1 MLKITAYGAAKEVG
15 RSCIL
20 IEDKD
25 TKVILDCGL
34 KINHDTP
41 TSAPEGIE
49 EHMEDLSGVIVSH
62 AHLDHVGYVPGLFA
76 RNYQGE
82 VHMTAPTKEL
92 ATILWHDHLKI
103 EGDRHFNAEHV
114 TLAQDHI
121 VTHTY
126 EDKFKVSNGVTA
138 TFYDAGHILGSAGI
152 LLEWNG
158 TNLFYTGDQMSIP
171 TIWHDPA
178 RLPNEEVDVVITEA
192 TNALRPV
199 PQRTEVIEGLTRMV
213 LRAIARKR
221 KVLIPSFALGR
232 SQELQVAMVEG
243 FEDLVRT
250 YVDGMIL
257 DMNKIYKRYFTPEW
271 VSPQIL
277 QWSAERSLSTPF
289 DHEMLSPIRK
299 RNGISKE
306 TLRRELMKNASPS
319 IIITTSG
326 MLEGGPIHS
335 YLRYRGEDPNTLLT
349 LVGYQVENTI
359 GHSILNGER
368 ELKLSSPRGDETE
381 LQLKA
386 QVEAFNF
393 TSHASPEG
401 LRAQVTQMD
410 PNMVLIVH
418 CQPEAGVAFRK
429 SLGAERE
436 GYLLTRREPKVV
448 N

>member
-1 MLKITAYGAAKEVG
+1 
-15 RSCIL
+15 
-20 IEDKD
+20 
-25 TKVILDCGL
+25 
-34 KINHDTP
+34 
-41 TSAPEGIE
+41 
-49 EHMEDLSGVIVSH
+49 
-62 AHLDHVGYVPGLFA
+62 
-76 RNYQGE
+76 
-82 VHMTAPTKEL
+82 
-92 ATILWHDHLKI
+92 
-103 EGDRHFNAEHV
+103 
-114 TLAQDHI
+114 
-121 VTHTY
+121 
-126 EDKFKVSNGVTA
+126 KFKLADDVTA
-138 TFYDAGHILGSAGI
+138 TFLDAGHILGSAGI

-158 TNLFYTGDQMSIP
+158 TILFYTGDQMSIP

-178 RLPNEEVDVVITEA
+178 RLPNEKVDVIITEA

-199 PQRTEVIEGLTRMV
+199 PQRKEVIESLTRMV

-232 SQELQVAMVEG
+232 SQELQVAMVEK

-277 QWSAERSLSTPF
+277 QWSAERTLSTPF
-289 DHEMLSPIRK
+289 DHEMLTPIRK
-299 RNGISKE
+299 RNGTSKE
-306 TLRRELMKNASPS
+306 TLRRELMQKSSPS

-335 YLRYRGEDPNTLLT
+335 YLKYCGEDPNTLLT

-359 GHSILNGER
+359 GYSILKGKR
-368 ELKLSSPRGDETE
+368 ELTLSSPNGDEMD
-381 LQLKA
+381 LQLNA
-386 QVEAFNF
+386 QVETFNF

-410 PNMVLIVH
+410 PTMVLIVH
-418 CQPEAGVAFRK
+418 CQPEAGEAFRK
-429 SLGAERE
+429 SLGTERK
-436 GYLLTRREPKVV
+436 GYLLVRQEPKVV